1 MRAAYLLLILGCTT
15 VPRGPHAPL
24 KEVEETEVTKCR
36 KIGRYTGSSA
46 QPGEA
51 GMAQAREEA
60 RAKAAAAGA
69 NTIVVGREWQTPDT
83 ASAAVESYDCP

>member
-1 MRAAYLLLILGCTT
+1 MRAAFLLAMLACTT

-24 KEVEETEVTKCR
+24 KEAKETDVTACR
-36 KIGRYTGSSA
+36 KIGTYSGSSA

-60 RAKAAAAGA
+60 RSQAAAAGA
-69 NTIVVGREWQTPDT
+69 NTVVAVRESPGPDST
-83 ASAAVESYDCP
+83 SAGVDAYECP